1 MHVPGDTLEQRTTTV
16 GGAAQNVEAKIID
29 PVSGAI
35 DRLSWLRYLVPRCL
49 RTSAFTTILA
59 SIRDRSLADACRA
72 RILNGRI
79 TRYSGLGRPAG
90 RTASKTLLDQ
100 LCVLDTSLK
109 DSGEKRFCGDAEALL
124 INGQF
129 LQNKFSEKLAF
140 RP

>member
-1 MHVPGDTLEQRTTTV
+1 
-16 GGAAQNVEAKIID
+16 
-29 PVSGAI
+29 
-35 DRLSWLRYLVPRCL
+35 
-49 RTSAFTTILA
+49 
-59 SIRDRSLADACRA
+59 
-72 RILNGRI
+72 
-79 TRYSGLGRPAG
+79 
-90 RTASKTLLDQ
+90 LLDQ